1 MAKERADSQ
10 GYWPEMFKAKAHT
23 GLTQDQQEQQLWR
36 FPAQWE
42 HDCVVFS
49 LQTELT
55 FIYNYHSS
63 FFFFLLNKHVSKTWK
78 CNTTAD
84 IYSTQTYIIRLL
96 HRNSKAY
103 K

>member
-42 HDCVVFS
+42 HECVGFS

-55 FIYNYHSS
+55 FIYNYHSFIL
-63 FFFFLLNKHVSKTWK
+63 FFFF
-78 CNTTAD
+78 
-84 IYSTQTYIIRLL
+84 
-96 HRNSKAY
+96 
-103 K
+103 